1 MGLFSKKAD
10 PIAAK
15 ARELEDQIAA
25 VQLQIKKLNRKLDQ
39 PPVETGRSRTV
50 NSAAG
55 TANGNELLMPR
66 APVRSTAT
74 PQGARSAQIRHIA
87 PREPIFES
95 VEQAAPPAQ
104 SDPSKAHFNDL
115 GVRKYDLPGAW
126 RRIIGY
132 FRGPSTHNPK
142 LVSYLAAGS
151 IRGLRPLRYEKRVAR
166 NRFIMMSV
174 FFVVVLYWLTAVFW
188 RR

>member
-10 PIAAK
+10 PIASK
-15 ARELEDQIAA
+15 ARQLEQQIAA
-25 VQLQIKKLNRKLDQ
+25 VQLQIKQLNRKLDE
-39 PPVETGRSRTV
+39 PE
-50 NSAAG
+50 SAAAPIP
-55 TANGNELLMPR
+55 TPEVPKSRSNGHQRTHPQSPL
-66 APVRSTAT
+66 RSTVA
-74 PQGARSAQIRHIA
+74 PRGPHAAQIRNV

-95 VEQAAPPAQ
+95 VDQAAPAAQ

-126 RRIIGY
+126 KRIVSV
-132 FRGPSTHNPK
+132 FRGPATHNPK

-166 NRFIMMSV
+166 NRFIMMSI
-174 FFVVVLYWLTAVFW
+174 FFVVVLYWATAVFW
-188 RR
+188 RHR